1 MGRQKGARIMNE
13 WISVK
18 DRLPELEE
26 TVLVLDR
33 RGNKMV
39 RTLRRLSSEKEPSFR
54 PDGLVP
60 QKDITHWMPI
70 PDSHEMEK

>member
-1 MGRQKGARIMNE
+1 MAE
-13 WISVK
+13 WISVN
-18 DRLPELEE
+18 DRMPELEE

-60 QKDITHWMPI
+60 QKHITHWMPI
-70 PDSHEMEK
+70 PDLTEVEK

>member
-1 MGRQKGARIMNE
+1 MSE
-13 WISVK
+13 WISVN
-18 DRLPELEE
+18 DRLPEFEE

-39 RTLRRLSSEKEPSFR
+39 RTLRQLSSEKEPSFR

-60 QKDITHWMPI
+60 QKHITHWMPI
-70 PDSHEMEK
+70 QDLPELEK

>member
-1 MGRQKGARIMNE
+1 MSE
-13 WISVK
+13 WISVN

-33 RGNKMV
+33 CGNKMV

-54 PDGLVP
+54 PDWLVP
-60 QKDITHWMPI
+60 QKHITHWMPI
-70 PDSHEMEK
+70 PDSQEVEK